1 MQPTYWARIHVWNR
15 IFTSDVYIW
24 LDSVKFSRSATK
36 WEDRTVVEAS
46 DGRPV
51 VLRLPLKGSRL
62 VLWSEAGVQPA
73 WRQHLVTIRQCYSRR
88 QHWAAVAQ
96 AVEAVYEHEAGTI
109 DEVCWRTFQACL
121 RLLAPDVRVVRS
133 SDLDVHSAKGQ
144 LVLDLVKKVG
154 GTSYVSGRP
163 GMSYLPLE
171 RFRQE
176 GVDVVMQE
184 WKAPIARRGLAN
196 PSILDLLAN
205 AGPVVAREILSDA
218 RPAKAREILS
228 EVSLEPNAV

>member
-1 MQPTYWARIHVWNR
+1 MRVSILQPTYWARTHVWNR
-15 IFTSDVYIW
+15 IFASDVYIW

-62 VLWSEAGVQPA
+62 SLWSEAGVQPT
-73 WRQHLVTIRQCYSRR
+73 WRRHMVTIRHCYSKRP
-88 QHWAAVAQ
+88 HWNVIAQ
-96 AVEAVYEHEAGTI
+96 TVEAVYENEAETI
-109 DEVCWRTFQACL
+109 AEVCWETFQASL

-133 SDLDVHSAKGQ
+133 SDLDVHSAKGD

-154 GTSYVSGRP
+154 GTSYISGRP
-163 GMSYLPLE
+163 GLSYLPLD
-171 RFRQE
+171 RFREQ
-176 GVDVVMQE
+176 GVDVEVQD
-184 WKAPIARRGLAN
+184 WKAPVTRSGLAD

-205 AGPVVAREILSDA
+205 SGLSAARELLSQVAVD
-218 RPAKAREILS
+218 LN
-228 EVSLEPNAV
+228 VS